1 MGVEEAKQVI
11 QLKSDFY
18 RDGFRKVMFA
28 LGTAAAIVVLLLATS
43 IYLLLDK
50 PSPVNFSTDNEW
62 RILQPVPVDQPFLS
76 TSDLVQWVSN
86 ALLNLF
92 NYDFVNYKT
101 ELEGNTHYFT
111 ENGWKKFLDVLN
123 SYAPYNTVVSSKLFI
138 NGAINGAPY
147 VLNEG
152 LLAGRY
158 SWWVQGSVNLKYSSG
173 LNQTLDMQ
181 ILVVRVSTLN
191 NLDGIAIENIVPL
204 NNKSTESKVT
214 QNENE

>member
-1 MGVEEAKQVI
+1 METKQVI

-28 LGTAAAIVVLLLATS
+28 LGTAITIVVLLLATS

-50 PSPVNFSTDNEW
+50 PSPVNFSTDSEW
-62 RILQPVPVDQPFLS
+62 RILKPVPVDQPFIS

-86 ALLNLF
+86 TLLNLF

-123 SYAPYNTVVSSKLFI
+123 GYAAYNTVVSSKLFI
-138 NGAINGAPY
+138 NGGINGAPY

-158 SWWVQGSVNLKYSSG
+158 SWWVQGSANLKYSSG
-173 LNQTLDMQ
+173 LSQILDMQ

-204 NNKSTESKVT
+204 NNKPTESKVT